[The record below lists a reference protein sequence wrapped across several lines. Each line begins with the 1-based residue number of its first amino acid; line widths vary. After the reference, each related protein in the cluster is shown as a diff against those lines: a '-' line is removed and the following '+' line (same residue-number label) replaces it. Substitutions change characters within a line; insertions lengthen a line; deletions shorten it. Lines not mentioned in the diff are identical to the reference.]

1 MDLWIGVR
9 DWGEVREIC
18 LEGRLAGEA
27 IEELERVSV
36 DLEPPI
42 RIDLSQLLS
51 TDDAGLASL
60 RVRQQAGEE
69 LVGARPLIQHLLDRP
84 EEEPDSEFNEA
95 GR

>member
-9 DWGEVREIC
+9 DRGEVREIC

-27 IEELERVSV
+27 IAEFERASQ

-42 RIDLSQLLS
+42 RIDLRQLLS
-51 TDDAGLASL
+51 ADDTGLATL
-60 RVRQQAGEE
+60 RARQQAGEE

-84 EEEPDSEFNEA
+84 EEEPPGESNEA